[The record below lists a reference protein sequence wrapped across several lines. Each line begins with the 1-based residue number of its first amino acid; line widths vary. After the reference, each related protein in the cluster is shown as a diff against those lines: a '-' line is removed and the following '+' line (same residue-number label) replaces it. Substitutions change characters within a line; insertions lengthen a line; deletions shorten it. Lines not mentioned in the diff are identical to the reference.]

1 MAKKG
6 KKKNNKN
13 PTNRSPV
20 GSAHPDTE
28 NKDFVDDPAPDSAA
42 GAVED
47 AVQVCI
53 NP

>member
-13 PTNRSPV
+13 TASHPPAD
-20 GSAHPDTE
+20 SAPPDTE
-28 NKDFVDDPAPDSAA
+28 NKDLVDNPAPDSAA

-47 AVQVCI
+47 AVQVCLT
-53 NP
+53 P